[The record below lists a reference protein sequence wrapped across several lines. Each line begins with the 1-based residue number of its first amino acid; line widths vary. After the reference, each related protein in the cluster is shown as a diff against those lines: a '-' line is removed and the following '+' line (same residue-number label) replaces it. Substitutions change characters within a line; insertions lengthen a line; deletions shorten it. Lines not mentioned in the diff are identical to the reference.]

1 MDKMHANEA
10 KETRGTILLCH
21 IPTAAQIRTIKREFG
36 VKETDPVD
44 FKAEYEKQK
53 QLLEQLQKLLDKLL
67 QQKKQAEEQE
77 QRKREQERR
86 ENEKRKEELVREEEQ
101 NRKRQIVP
109 PSPAVVK
116 QLSKLEKKRRK
127 MENQLAML
135 NRQKIKAS
143 KYFFIFLFLTF
154 LFVLAIGVIGMLEM
168 GEEGEALQMMA
179 FVYMIVCGL
188 AALFSPLLAKHGR
201 NTNERQKENLT
212 RQLEQ
217 TKEEIKRY
225 EKML

>member
-1 MDKMHANEA
+1 MGEESFRGRSAMDKMHANEA

-53 QLLEQLQKLLDKLL
+53 QLLEQQQKLLDELL
-67 QQKKQAEEQE
+67 QQKKQA
-77 QRKREQERR
+77 
-86 ENEKRKEELVREEEQ
+86 EEQ

>member
-44 FKAEYEKQK
+44 FKEEYEKQK
-53 QLLEQLQKLLDKLL
+53 QLLEQQKKLLDELL
-67 QQKKQAEEQE
+67 QQKKQA
-77 QRKREQERR
+77 
-86 ENEKRKEELVREEEQ
+86 EEQ

-116 QLSKLEKKRRK
+116 QLAKFEKKRRR
-127 MENQLAML
+127 MENKLAML

-168 GEEGEALQMMA
+168 GEGGEALQMMA

>member
-53 QLLEQLQKLLDKLL
+53 QLLEQQQKLLDELL
-67 QQKKQAEEQE
+67 QQKKQA
-77 QRKREQERR
+77 
-86 ENEKRKEELVREEEQ
+86 EEQ

>member
-1 MDKMHANEA
+1 
-10 KETRGTILLCH
+10 
-21 IPTAAQIRTIKREFG
+21 
-36 VKETDPVD
+36 
-44 FKAEYEKQK
+44 
-53 QLLEQLQKLLDKLL
+53 
-67 QQKKQAEEQE
+67 
-77 QRKREQERR
+77 
-86 ENEKRKEELVREEEQ
+86 
-101 NRKRQIVP
+101 
-109 PSPAVVK
+109 
-116 QLSKLEKKRRK
+116 

-217 TKEEIKRY
+217 TKEEIKQY
-225 EKML
+225 KKML

>member
-44 FKAEYEKQK
+44 FKEEYEKQK
-53 QLLEQLQKLLDKLL
+53 QLLEQQKKLLDELL
-67 QQKKQAEEQE
+67 QQKKQA
-77 QRKREQERR
+77 
-86 ENEKRKEELVREEEQ
+86 EEQ

-168 GEEGEALQMMA
+168 GEGGEALQMMA

>member
-1 MDKMHANEA
+1 MHANEA

-53 QLLEQLQKLLDKLL
+53 QLLEQQQKLLDKLL
-67 QQKKQAEEQE
+67 QQKKQA
-77 QRKREQERR
+77 
-86 ENEKRKEELVREEEQ
+86 EEQ

-168 GEEGEALQMMA
+168 GEEGESLQMMA

>member
-53 QLLEQLQKLLDKLL
+53 QLLEQQQKLLDELL
-67 QQKKQAEEQE
+67 QQKKQA
-77 QRKREQERR
+77 
-86 ENEKRKEELVREEEQ
+86 EEQ

-168 GEEGEALQMMA
+168 GEGGEALQMMA